1 MKLISWNVNG
11 VRAAH
16 KKGLLDF
23 MTQAQADV
31 ICLQEAK
38 AHSGDVQ
45 HIAWPHGYEVF
56 WNPAVKKGY
65 SGTAILSQSN
75 NFTGGVQSSRINYD
89 SIEFNRSVPDSIFA
103 KPSNP
108 KELKKD
114 LKL

>member
-1 MKLISWNVNG
+1 MKLVSWNVNG

-23 MTQAQADV
+23 MEKVQADV

-38 AHSGDVQ
+38 AHPGDVQ

-65 SGTAILSQSN
+65 SGTVL
-75 NFTGGVQSSRINYD
+75 FTRQ
-89 SIEFNRSVPDSIFA
+89 
-103 KPSNP
+103 KP
-108 KELKKD
+108 KAVTLGIGIGDHDD
-114 LKL
+114 LPGAS